1 MILPWRAV
9 CLLQYLAIKKLSYS
23 AQRNRTIGCAGYS
36 TDKEMVACSVLK
48 KPLNVRIMEELGQLE
63 QGLGGV
69 QGA

>member
-1 MILPWRAV
+1 M
-9 CLLQYLAIKKLSYS
+9 LLSPEEQK
-23 AQRNRTIGCAGYS
+23 IGCAGYS